1 MEILLCGSK
10 KLIPTMFIGF
20 SGYRYLPCYLC
31 NNLNTVTLPVVLD
44 LMFVVVNF
52 ALKRFLHFLD
62 VLVGNQSVTRLSCKT
77 DTDRTF
83 LFLILQLCYFN
94 VDQKE
99 IPFKYGLYSSL

>member
-1 MEILLCGSK
+1 
-10 KLIPTMFIGF
+10 
-20 SGYRYLPCYLC
+20 
-31 NNLNTVTLPVVLD
+31 
-44 LMFVVVNF
+44 MFVVVNF

-62 VLVGNQSVTRLSCKT
+62 VLVGNQSVTRLRCKT

-99 IPFKYGLYSSL
+99 IPFKLSSMVSILLSRDYTLLRSFHCQVHLAGSYVVSLLLQH